1 MLRKTLLLIYL
12 LLSSVS
18 YTLAQDI
25 RNSFYY
31 SPHINEG
38 LSQLSVRVI
47 HQDSRGYIWLGTKN
61 GLNRYN
67 GKEYTVYQEN
77 PSDSLSLT
85 NSDILSLAE
94 EPGHALW
101 IGTSYGLNRLC

>member
-1 MLRKTLLLIYL
+1 MQFIGFYYICYVLIYETVTMLRKTLLLMYL
-12 LLSSVS
+12 LLIGMS

-47 HQDSRGYIWLGTKN
+47 HQDSRGSSAKERMSLLVR
-61 GLNRYN
+61 LN
-67 GKEYTVYQEN
+67 E
-77 PSDSLSLT
+77 SDGFS
-85 NSDILSLAE
+85 
-94 EPGHALW
+94 
-101 IGTSYGLNRLC
+101 

>member
-1 MLRKTLLLIYL
+1 MYL
-12 LLSSVS
+12 LLSGVS

-67 GKEYTVYQEN
+67 GKEYTVYQDRK
-77 PSDSLSLT
+77 STRL
-85 NSDILSLAE
+85 NSS
-94 EPGHALW
+94 HR
-101 IGTSYGLNRLC
+101 T